1 VLIAVYYLFPSYP
14 LTLKSTRDMIEKVNI
29 SQALNSLSVKTNADF
44 FYGEESS
51 VPVKIKKS
59 DLVEVI
65 RAAMPVATL
74 TNKGLAD
81 RSQGKI
87 DYRLGKGESMEI
99 TLPDYGIYLLVSI
112 TTNGTSMLF
121 QKAYNVKDL
130 IIISDPDNIQGKFFN
145 IEQISD
151 GSQTIRVTNLNQID
165 RSFTLN
171 RL

>member
-1 VLIAVYYLFPSYP
+1 MAGSDIAMNQFQIVSDAPYVYVELA
-14 LTLKSTRDMIEKVNI
+14 DG
-29 SQALNSLSVKTNADF
+29 SQ
-44 FYGEESS
+44 G
-51 VPVKIKKS
+51 KIKKS

-121 QKAYNVKDL
+121 QKAYSVKDL
-130 IIISDPDNIQGKFFN
+130 IIISDPDNIQGKFLN

-151 GSQTIRVTNLNQID
+151 GSQTIRVTNLSQID

>member
-1 VLIAVYYLFPSYP
+1 MAGDDIAMNQFQIVSDAPYVYVELA
-14 LTLKSTRDMIEKVNI
+14 DG
-29 SQALNSLSVKTNADF
+29 SQ
-44 FYGEESS
+44 G
-51 VPVKIKKS
+51 KIKKS

-74 TNKGLAD
+74 KNKGLAD

-121 QKAYNVKDL
+121 QKAYSVEDL
-130 IIISDPDNIQGKFFN
+130 IIISDPDNIQGKFLN

-151 GSQTIRVTNLNQID
+151 GSQTIRVTNLSQID

>member
-1 VLIAVYYLFPSYP
+1 MAEKQDIAMNAF
-14 LTLKSTRDMIEKVNI
+14 TT
-29 SQALNSLSVKTNADF
+29 ATNAE
-44 FYGEESS
+44 YIYAEAANGSQ
-51 VPVKIKKS
+51 VKIKKS

>member
-1 VLIAVYYLFPSYP
+1 MKITLIISLTKTEFNRPLNVQGMAEDIKMNQFQIVTDADYVYVELA
-14 LTLKSTRDMIEKVNI
+14 DG
-29 SQALNSLSVKTNADF
+29 SQ
-44 FYGEESS
+44 G
-51 VPVKIKKS
+51 KIKKS

-87 DYRLGKGESMEI
+87 DYRLGKGGSMEI

-121 QKAYNVKDL
+121 QKAYSVEDL
-130 IIISDPDNIQGKFFN
+130 IIISDPDNIQGKFLN

-151 GSQTIRVTNLNQID
+151 GSQTIRVTNLSQID

>member
-1 VLIAVYYLFPSYP
+1 MLPCSLPIKYAIVMAEDIKMNSFAQATDAAYIYA
-14 LTLKSTRDMIEKVNI
+14 EAANG
-29 SQALNSLSVKTNADF
+29 SQ
-44 FYGEESS
+44 
-51 VPVKIKKS
+51 VKIKKS